1 MIMHHVKKQLEVI
14 AEQVEVGIKTV
25 DLEALITEKAVLDE
39 QINRPDFWDDSTKA
53 QEISKSAAALGEEI
67 KKWEAMKM
75 DVEDL
80 LGMLPMIHPEEAPK
94 EAEEYMNMVDQLEEK
109 WNILN
114 IATFLNDKFDRRS
127 AIVSVYCGL
136 GGKDA
141 QDFTQMLSRM
151 YLRYAE
157 KVGFTTE
164 VLDEAL
170 GDEVG
175 LKQMTIAIKG
185 PFAYG
190 YLKHENGIHRLIRM
204 SPFNA
209 GNTRETS
216 FARVEVVPE
225 LQFEDHVEINTEDL
239 RIDTYRASGAGGQH
253 VNTTDSAVR
262 ITHVPTGAVVQCQ
275 NERSQAQNK
284 ERAMQMLQ
292 GKLQQ
297 MLHEKQA
304 ETLDDL
310 KGDKTEIAWGHQIRT
325 YTLHP
330 YTLVKDHRTNYEE
343 KNAQIVLDG
352 GLTGMVEANIEFFNR
367 Q

>member
-1 MIMHHVKKQLEVI
+1 
-14 AEQVEVGIKTV
+14 
-25 DLEALITEKAVLDE
+25 
-39 QINRPDFWDDSTKA
+39 
-53 QEISKSAAALGEEI
+53 
-67 KKWEAMKM
+67 
-75 DVEDL
+75 
-80 LGMLPMIHPEEAPK
+80 
-94 EAEEYMNMVDQLEEK
+94 VDQLEEK
-109 WNILN
+109 WKSLN